1 MAPSA
6 TSDIVVPQVSETKVG
21 AQPEKHVHGAEDK
34 TPLEAISHGPLIH
47 PGMQMSKVFP
57 VFCFRL
63 LLYAFGFLQNPGDWA
78 PSLPRYIGS
87 FIHLK

>member
-21 AQPEKHVHGAEDK
+21 VQPEKHVHGGENK

-47 PGMQMSKVFP
+47 PG
-57 VFCFRL
+57 
-63 LLYAFGFLQNPGDWA
+63 A
-78 PSLPRYIGS
+78 
-87 FIHLK
+87 